1 MAAPK
6 FDTTVVKPTY
16 PGLTYKVD
24 KAMPAKFNNM
34 EAILGIAEMGIK
46 KADEIDKS
54 NTINEANDLGNV
66 LADEIE
72 NSSPSYLNSLEQDKL
87 RLEEEVK
94 NNPEDLEIQADL
106 NAITTRYSNANAQGM
121 SKYESERRILQK
133 TQELANANPAYAD
146 EIALRVSKTLGNRG
160 VTSLM
165 EQDNLLYTNQLK
177 KQNAD
182 NKIIDDYLR
191 TKPGVT
197 PMFMEDEDR
206 KIAYLTYKKI
216 DREEAEIL
224 QKIEDGSIRSKE
236 NIAEVQNKIDVSGG
250 IHQVAGNK
258 LLGFTNELNNIAD
271 RLTLGEIDY
280 KEARREKNLKLLSAR
295 KFLSVIG
302 SLEQTDEN
310 KAAYAQFDKYITD
323 LEADSDAELSGGTL
337 KTRLNNV
344 NSSIKAQQEFGRLA
358 SGTDE
363 TSLRLQDLKIKS
375 YNFLVNDAKLSFKPG
390 QKNAMINEILNFGM
404 IEGRKFAIDSPYFAE
419 YNKNGL
425 LIQKTLAELDP
436 VAKEYI
442 TTSSM
447 GNKMSP
453 DLFGLYNNIYNTA
466 EHYKNP
472 KERYQYEKTLLTS
485 MNNMDDTVF
494 KYMLTNS
501 ETFLDDTTKELG
513 LFLGGITNE
522 VSVNKVDISSI
533 QINEAG
539 VFYSSDNVNAR
550 RVAEKLNIASTLNSK
565 LGEMKVT
572 KETSLQLLETLKDL
586 PAGQDDID
594 FGEMD

>member
-236 NIAEVQNKIDVSGG
+236 NIAEVQNKIDLSGG
-250 IHQVAGNK
+250 INCLD
-258 LLGFTNELNNIAD
+258 LL
-271 RLTLGEIDY
+271 
-280 KEARREKNLKLLSAR
+280 
-295 KFLSVIG
+295 
-302 SLEQTDEN
+302 
-310 KAAYAQFDKYITD
+310 
-323 LEADSDAELSGGTL
+323 
-337 KTRLNNV
+337 
-344 NSSIKAQQEFGRLA
+344 
-358 SGTDE
+358 
-363 TSLRLQDLKIKS
+363 
-375 YNFLVNDAKLSFKPG
+375 
-390 QKNAMINEILNFGM
+390 
-404 IEGRKFAIDSPYFAE
+404 
-419 YNKNGL
+419 
-425 LIQKTLAELDP
+425 
-436 VAKEYI
+436 
-442 TTSSM
+442 
-447 GNKMSP
+447 
-453 DLFGLYNNIYNTA
+453 
-466 EHYKNP
+466 
-472 KERYQYEKTLLTS
+472 
-485 MNNMDDTVF
+485 MN
-494 KYMLTNS
+494 
-501 ETFLDDTTKELG
+501 
-513 LFLGGITNE
+513 
-522 VSVNKVDISSI
+522 
-533 QINEAG
+533 
-539 VFYSSDNVNAR
+539 
-550 RVAEKLNIASTLNSK
+550 
-565 LGEMKVT
+565 
-572 KETSLQLLETLKDL
+572 
-586 PAGQDDID
+586 
-594 FGEMD
+594 

>member
-206 KIAYLTYKKI
+206 KIAYLTYKKR

-224 QKIEDGSIRSKE
+224 QQIEDGSIRNKE
-236 NIAEVQNKIDVSGG
+236 NIAEVQNKIDLSGG

-323 LEADSDAELSGGTL
+323 LETDSDAELSGGTL

>member
-206 KIAYLTYKKI
+206 KIAYLTYKKR

-224 QKIEDGSIRSKE
+224 QQIEDGSIRNKE
-236 NIAEVQNKIDVSGG
+236 NIAEVQNKIDLSGG

-337 KTRLNNV
+337 QTRLNNV

-363 TSLRLQDLKIKS
+363 TSLRLQDLKIKG
-375 YNFLVNDAKLSFKPG
+375 YQFLVDDAKLSFKPG

-404 IEGRKFAIDSPYFAE
+404 IEGRKFAIDSPYFRE

-466 EHYKNP
+466 EHYNP

-550 RVAEKLNIASTLNSK
+550 RVAEKLNIASTLSSK

-594 FGEMD
+594 FEEMD

>member
-206 KIAYLTYKKI
+206 KIAYLTYKKR

-224 QKIEDGSIRSKE
+224 QQIEDGSIRNKE
-236 NIAEVQNKIDVSGG
+236 NIAEVQNKIDLSGG

-337 KTRLNNV
+337 QTRLNNV

-363 TSLRLQDLKIKS
+363 TSLRLQDLKIKG
-375 YNFLVNDAKLSFKPG
+375 YQFLVDDAKLSFKPG

-404 IEGRKFAIDSPYFAE
+404 IEGRKFAIDSPYFRE

-425 LIQKTLAELDP
+425 LIQKPLAELDP

-550 RVAEKLNIASTLNSK
+550 RVAEKLNIASTLSSK

>member
-236 NIAEVQNKIDVSGG
+236 NIAEVQNKIDLSGG

>member
-236 NIAEVQNKIDVSGG
+236 NIAEVQNKIDLSGG

-323 LEADSDAELSGGTL
+323 LETDSDAELSGGTL

>member
-206 KIAYLTYKKI
+206 KIAYLTYKKR

-224 QKIEDGSIRSKE
+224 QQIEDGSIRNKE
-236 NIAEVQNKIDVSGG
+236 NIAEVQNKIDLSGG

-337 KTRLNNV
+337 QTRLNNV

-363 TSLRLQDLKIKS
+363 TSLRLQDLKIKG
-375 YNFLVNDAKLSFKPG
+375 YQFLVDDAKLSFKPG

-404 IEGRKFAIDSPYFAE
+404 IEGRKFAIDSPYFRE

-550 RVAEKLNIASTLNSK
+550 RVAEKLNIASTLSSK

-594 FGEMD
+594 FEEMD